1 MKQTLYYV
9 HDPMCS
15 WCYAFKS
22 VLKKLRDNLQT
33 TFQVKV
39 SRSELL
45 PEIHFQTVI
54 GGLAPDTKE
63 VMPEDIQKKVQ
74 HAWRSIE
81 QKCPE
86 IRFNFDFW
94 HKTTPIRSTY
104 PACRALLAAKQQGLQ
119 FEQRMLEA
127 IQTAYYQDAQN
138 PALDET
144 LFACAQKIGLQSSQ
158 FKQDYTSA
166 LIEQQ
171 LQAELQLTRKLNV
184 SSFPSLRLEV
194 GTSVWHIAIDYRD
207 EYRILEQIDTFA
219 K

>member
-22 VLKKLRDNLQT
+22 VLKKLRDNLPIT
-33 TFQVKV
+33 
-39 SRSELL
+39 
-45 PEIHFQTVI
+45 IHFQTVI

-119 FEQRMLEA
+119 FEPRMLEA

-184 SSFPSLRLEV
+184 FSFPCLRLEV
-194 GTSVWHIAIDYRD
+194 GTSVWPIAIDYRD

>member
-22 VLKKLRDNLQT
+22 VLKKLR
-33 TFQVKV
+33 
-39 SRSELL
+39 ELL

-54 GGLAPDTKE
+54 GGLAPDSKE

-81 QKCPE
+81 KKCPE
-86 IRFNFDFW
+86 IQFNFDFW

-104 PACRALLAAKQQGLQ
+104 PACRALLAAKQQGLK
-119 FEQRMLEA
+119 FEEMMLEA
-127 IQTAYYQDAQN
+127 IQTAYYQQAQN
-138 PALDET
+138 PALDDT
-144 LFACAQKIGLQSSQ
+144 LFACAQKMGLQLSQ

-184 SSFPSLRLEV
+184 SSFPSLRLEL
-194 GTSVWHIAIDYRD
+194 GTSVWPIAIDYRD
-207 EYRILEQIDTFA
+207 EHKMLEKIDSLLELS
-219 K
+219 

>member
-22 VLKKLRDNLQT
+22 VLKKLRDNLPT
-33 TFQVKV
+33 T
-39 SRSELL
+39 
-45 PEIHFQTVI
+45 IHFQTVI
-54 GGLAPDTKE
+54 GGLAPDSKE

-81 QKCPE
+81 KKCPE
-86 IRFNFDFW
+86 IQFNFDFW

-104 PACRALLAAKQQGLQ
+104 PACRALLAAKQQGLK
-119 FEQRMLEA
+119 FEAMMLEE
-127 IQTAYYQDAQN
+127 IQTAYYQQAQN
-138 PALDET
+138 PALDDT
-144 LFACAQKIGLQSSQ
+144 LFACAQKMGLQLSQ

-184 SSFPSLRLEV
+184 SSFPSLRLEL
-194 GTSVWHIAIDYRD
+194 GASVWPIAIDYRD
-207 EYRILEQIDTFA
+207 EHKMLEKIDSLLELS
-219 K
+219 

>member
-22 VLKKLRDNLQT
+22 VLKKLRDNLPT
-33 TFQVKV
+33 T
-39 SRSELL
+39 
-45 PEIHFQTVI
+45 IHFQTVI
-54 GGLAPDTKE
+54 GGLAPDSKE

-81 QKCPE
+81 KKCPE
-86 IRFNFDFW
+86 IQFNFDFW

-104 PACRALLAAKQQGLQ
+104 PACRALLAAKQQGLK
-119 FEQRMLEA
+119 FEEMMLEA
-127 IQTAYYQDAQN
+127 IQTAYYQQAQN
-138 PALDET
+138 PALDDT
-144 LFACAQKIGLQSSQ
+144 LFACAQKMGLQLSQ

-184 SSFPSLRLEV
+184 SSFPSLRLEL
-194 GTSVWHIAIDYRD
+194 GTSVWPIAIDYRD
-207 EYRILEQIDTFA
+207 EHKMLEKIDSLLELS
-219 K
+219 